1 MVVAVARVEQ
11 RRDRAGALHRTRDRE
26 VARVQR
32 PHQARLRDGAPV
44 VVFAYE
50 SSLVKV
56 GDGNADTD
64 PDPPRSDVQCPAG
77 WLRVVDRGWQ
87 PSPTTE
93 VAPTPAETTGFP
105 QVGQTVSFTNSEGSG
120 TVTLHGARRLTEA
133 EGAFGGTPANGTYLV
148 VDVTVAVSEGSASA
162 NPFLWRAQSPDGLTY
177 DADFLAVEGIV
188 DSNEITAGRQLRG
201 NIAFDAPPGP
211 LTVELTTFF
220 SDPLAIFQIT
230 G

>member
-1 MVVAVARVEQ
+1 MVARVEQ

-32 PHQARLRDGAPV
+32 PHQARLRDGAQV

-87 PSPTTE
+87 PPAPDGSSRLPDGSSRLPGGNPRLGRRRRRSTRSGGSSPSPCLLSLGSSE
-93 VAPTPAETTGFP
+93 ASPVAAILASRTRQPRRRRPR
-105 QVGQTVSFTNSEGSG
+105 
-120 TVTLHGARRLTEA
+120 HRRARRIRLPP
-133 EGAFGGTPANGTYLV
+133 PARLRRLPPRSLRRRLRRRDSRRSVKPSHSRTARAAAPLHSMALV
-148 VDVTVAVSEGSASA
+148 D
-162 NPFLWRAQSPDGLTY
+162 
-177 DADFLAVEGIV
+177 
-188 DSNEITAGRQLRG
+188 
-201 NIAFDAPPGP
+201 
-211 LTVELTTFF
+211 
-220 SDPLAIFQIT
+220 
-230 G
+230 